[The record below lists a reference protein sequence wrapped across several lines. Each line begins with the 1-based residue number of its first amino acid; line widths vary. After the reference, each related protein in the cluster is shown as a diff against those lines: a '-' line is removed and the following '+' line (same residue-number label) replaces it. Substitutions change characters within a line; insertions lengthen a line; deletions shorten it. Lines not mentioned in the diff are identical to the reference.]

1 MTEEEAEVF
10 FKSEEEVAKDSSIMR
25 STEEAQ
31 LLRRMDMN
39 LGHLRYI
46 EDRHYDVDLEYE
58 KTRDLY
64 EKQRVVDSFLSVYEE
79 ENKLMNK
86 YYENT
91 YKQSELNKFDYAVYE
106 NIYEPG
112 ELRFNFLLS
121 TFSTLILAGS
131 LAVIHPAFALLTVY
145 DFFLLTK
152 YSLILNSTVYHMTL
166 RENKRQV
173 TIGTLNFL
181 GFLIKFDLAEK
192 RERISLKDIKY
203 IGKFENTFLN
213 LEITGLPPSFSR
225 FRMKKEIKQKL
236 EKEKVEKQTGK
247 KEESEEKLD
256 LKGFRHFERFIAKNK
271 IFMVPIDH
279 PEIDKVMP
287 SRDLLDLVIK
297 GR

>member
-1 MTEEEAEVF
+1 
-10 FKSEEEVAKDSSIMR
+10 
-25 STEEAQ
+25 
-31 LLRRMDMN
+31 MDIN

-64 EKQRVVDSFLSVYEE
+64 EKQRVVDAFLSLYEE

-106 NIYEPG
+106 NIYEPA

-121 TFSTLILAGS
+121 TFSTVVLAGS
-131 LAVIHPAFALLTVY
+131 LAVIHPALALLSIY

-152 YSLILNSTVYHMTL
+152 YSLILNSTVYFLTL
-166 RENKRQV
+166 RENKKQL

-181 GFLIKFDLAEK
+181 GFLVKYSLAEN
-192 RERISLKDIKY
+192 RERVNLKDIKY
-203 IGKFENTFLN
+203 VGRYENTFLN

-225 FRMKKEIKQKL
+225 FRMKKELKIKEERQKL
-236 EKEKVEKQTGK
+236 EK
-247 KEESEEKLD
+247 
-256 LKGFRHFERFIAKNK
+256 
-271 IFMVPIDH
+271 
-279 PEIDKVMP
+279 
-287 SRDLLDLVIK
+287 
-297 GR
+297 